1 MFGKQLQEAQ
11 QMHLL
16 AERNNEAMAR
26 ELQTYKD
33 KLQAIM
39 DEMALADSN
48 TVRILFSI
56 LK

>member
-39 DEMALADSN
+39 DEMALADGN
-48 TVRILFSI
+48 NVRTFSI